1 MTSGAAAINAVAA
14 SVAHDESDAHD
25 RLHTLEMLSTLA
37 EGSLLVMWI
46 MGLGSTGKPIT
57 EGRLGA
63 VVRHG
68 AVGAGM
74 ALPLTISA
82 VSRHLP
88 KRMRRPATLVSSVL
102 TLAGVFA
109 VRYAVV
115 TGGRQSADDP
125 RATFDMTG

>member
-1 MTSGAAAINAVAA
+1 M
-14 SVAHDESDAHD
+14 
-25 RLHTLEMLSTLA
+25 
-37 EGSLLVMWI
+37 MWI
-46 MGLGSTGKPIT
+46 MALGSTAKPIT

-74 ALPLTISA
+74 ALPLSIGALSPY
-82 VSRHLP
+82 LP
-88 KRMRRPATLVSSVL
+88 RRLRRPATVVSAAL

-115 TGGRQSADDP
+115 MGGRQSADDP